1 MSNSKRFRKLMEPG
15 YIGVVRTRNRLLKTG
30 SSPGFYPWEDGYI
43 QQEAIDIYEA
53 WARGGAG
60 IVTVGAAPL
69 GVPPG
74 RGYALDDDK
83 YLPRMAKLTEVIRK
97 YDCPAFLQTFHLGP
111 MLPPF
116 LAASGLQSLAASSLS
131 RSELPLP
138 HLAVPKELTVG
149 EIEGIVEAFG
159 DQVER
164 AKEAGFQGIEL
175 NAGCNHLLN
184 SFLSRA
190 WNKRQDAYGVGSLES
205 RTKIVVDI
213 IRDVKR
219 LNGRD
224 FAIIA
229 LINGAEPGLERG
241 MTPEECQGIAK
252 ILQAA
257 GADAI
262 HVRVEFYSR
271 PKDPSLRD
279 STQFPDIALY
289 PETPFP
295 LDVRE
300 VDDSHHGAG
309 GWVPPAIAVKR
320 AVSIPVIAVG
330 RLDPELSEEL
340 LLRGAVD
347 FVSFNRRLM
356 ADPELPN
363 KIAEGR
369 VEDIRPCTGCLTC
382 FDNNEQGNPPL
393 CQVNAAFG
401 KEKEYEIK
409 PAKKRKRVMVVGS
422 GPAGMETAMAA
433 ALRGHEVI
441 LYEKEARLGGSLP
454 LAAFVKGFDREDL
467 LGLVSYYETQVTK
480 LGVDVRLGQEVK
492 RSVVEEVKPDVLIIA
507 AGGTHDVPEIPGI
520 DRRNVVTSRDL
531 HRRLNGYMRFFGTRL
546 LRRLTRFWMPLGNR
560 VVIMGGGIHGC
571 QTAEFLVRRGRQ
583 VTVVDTAEEIGDGL
597 LETFIKPHLLNW
609 LDEKGVA
616 MLSGVKYEEIT
627 DKGLTIT
634 TKEGD
639 RQSIEADTIVTALPL
654 LPNTGLLES
663 LEGSAPEVYAIGDC
677 KEPRLIV
684 DAIADGSRIARAI

>member
-213 IRDVKR
+213 IREVKR